1 MPPEA
6 TPGAPRQAV
15 ALPEVAPRVA
25 GLDAV
30 FHGGLPVGRVTLLWG
45 GPGCGKSLLALEWLY
60 RGALA
65 GEPGILVL
73 FEEGAAAVRQNVLTL
88 GWDLAPL
95 EQAGTLWLLEGFLDP
110 AVVLAGDFDLQGLLA
125 VLGGKPS
132 AWGPGGAC
140 S

>member
-1 MPPEA
+1 
-6 TPGAPRQAV
+6 
-15 ALPEVAPRVA
+15 
-25 GLDAV
+25 
-30 FHGGLPVGRVTLLWG
+30 
-45 GPGCGKSLLALEWLY
+45 LEWLY

-125 VLGGKPS
+125 VLGGQ
-132 AWGPGGAC
+132 AQRLGARRVVLDGWMC
-140 S
+140 